1 MALLA
6 IIFMDLLAG
15 MEFDLFVPS
24 FPELQSQFNLS
35 PSLVEALLSVNFVG
49 YCLSLFFVGV
59 LADRYG
65 RKPIILLGL
74 VIFIVGSILCL
85 LPSSYIFLLIGRFL
99 QGVGIAA
106 PAILSFLIIAD
117 SYPLKKQQH
126 LMAILN
132 GIMNASIGIAPVIG
146 SYLTL
151 YFHWQGNFV
160 ALLFLGL
167 LTLGMTL
174 FFIPH
179 TKLPEKKEH
188 HSLFG
193 YGSLFQSK
201 PFMFLSMHI
210 ILMIVPYWI
219 FVGIAPLLYMEDL
232 GVSLSS
238 FGYYQGSLALV
249 FGLGSICF
257 GFLINRY
264 NPKKLL
270 LLSNQIFLFSLGSI
284 ALVTFLN
291 SSNALLLTLA
301 FLPFVIGQII
311 PSIVLYPLCVNYI
324 PEAKGRIS
332 ALLQGSRLILS
343 AISLQLAGYYYQ
355 GSFLSTGIILIGFIS
370 LVVLTLFLVLKNKHL
385 QQLFLS

>member
-1 MALLA
+1 MLFTS
-6 IIFMDLLAG
+6 IIMMDLLTG

-24 FPELQSQFNLS
+24 FPELQNQFNLS
-35 PSLVEALLSVNFVG
+35 PFLVEALLSANFAG
-49 YCLSLFFVGV
+49 YCISLFFVGA
-59 LADRYG
+59 LADYYG
-65 RKPIILLGL
+65 RKPMILLGL
-74 VIFIVGSILCL
+74 LIFILGSLLCL
-85 LPSSYIFLLIGRFL
+85 WPSSYIFLLFGRLL
-99 QGVGIAA
+99 QGIGIAA

-117 SYPLKKQQH
+117 SYPLKQQQH

-132 GIMNASIGIAPVIG
+132 GVMNASIGIAPVIG

-151 YFHWQGNFV
+151 YFHWQGNFL
-160 ALLFLGL
+160 ALLLLGL
-167 LTLGMTL
+167 LTLGMTIL
-174 FFIPH
+174 FIPT
-179 TKLPEKKEH
+179 TKLPRKKESS
-188 HSLFG
+188 SLLG
-193 YGSLFQSK
+193 YISLFQSK
-201 PFMFLSMHI
+201 PFTLLLLHI
-210 ILMIVPYWI
+210 ILMIIPYWI
-219 FVGIAPLLYMEDL
+219 FVGIAPLLYMKDL

-249 FGLGSICF
+249 FGFGSICF

-264 NPKKLL
+264 DQKNLL
-270 LLSNQIFLFSLGSI
+270 YLSNSIYLLSLGCI

-311 PSIVLYPLCVNYI
+311 PSIVLYPLCINYI

-355 GSFLSTGIILIGFIS
+355 GSFLSTGIILIGFIF

-385 QQLFLS
+385 LASIK